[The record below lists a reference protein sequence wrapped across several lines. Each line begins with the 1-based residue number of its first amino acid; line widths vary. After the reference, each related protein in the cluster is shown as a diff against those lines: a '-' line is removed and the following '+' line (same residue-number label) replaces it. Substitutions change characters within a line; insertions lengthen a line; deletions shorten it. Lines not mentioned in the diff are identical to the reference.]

1 MTLREIRDRAMLLMH
16 TEITRLENE
25 LDRERREQDLL
36 QEKIFQLSDSMTRTG
51 PITSKLHEIE
61 QYQHELTHTLEH
73 MKTIDAHLARAR
85 HRLERM
91 GQRAEAHD

>member
-1 MTLREIRDRAMLLMH
+1 MTLREIRERAMQLMH

-51 PITSKLHEIE
+51 PIASKLHEIE

-73 MKTIDAHLARAR
+73 MKSIDAHLARAR
-85 HRLERM
+85 HRLEQM
-91 GQRAEAHD
+91 GKRAQLDD